1 MKKINKKL
9 KEILDIRDTGVHVYN
24 QEYHSYLCR
33 SLFMPFRE
41 VSEINASLNTK
52 INEHYN

>member
-9 KEILDIRDTGVHVYN
+9 KEILDIRDTSVHVYN

-33 SLFMPFRE
+33 SLFMPFFRE

-52 INEHYN
+52 INEY